1 MLEQTLQQQKMV
13 VESAYQNKLMEIEQ
27 AAMALQAQAAQQK
40 LQKEMY
46 EKLAHI
52 QQPGAAPPQ
61 GFSGLAGAGGIL
73 QMNPLS
79 PLTQLAQGTNIGDFG
94 GGPISLNSGPP
105 GGAMGS
111 MMPGPSSAPPAM
123 PG

>member
-1 MLEQTLQQQKMV
+1 MMLEQTLQQQKMV

-61 GFSGLAGAGGIL
+61 GFSGLGGAGAGGIL

-94 GGPISLNSGPP
+94 GGPIQLSGP
-105 GGAMGS
+105 GSGA
-111 MMPGPSSAPPAM
+111 PAPPAM
-123 PG
+123 P